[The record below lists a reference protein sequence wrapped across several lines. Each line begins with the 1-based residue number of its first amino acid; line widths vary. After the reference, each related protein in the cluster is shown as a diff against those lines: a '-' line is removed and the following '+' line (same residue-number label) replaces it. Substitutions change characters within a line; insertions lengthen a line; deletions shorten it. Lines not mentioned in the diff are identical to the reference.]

1 MFMSPIANSCTSF
14 TGIYFISKI
23 INYNTSH
30 VTIQKL
36 IIGVISGCFGIF
48 LITQSIEFENAVK
61 IDFRFL
67 VLLLLDCGMC
77 RPLYDGI
84 GTILTYRIVWL

>member
-23 INYNTSH
+23 MNYHTRH
-30 VTIQKL
+30 VPIQKF
-36 IIGVISGCFGIF
+36 IIGVLSGCFGIF